1 MGKPKRKNL
10 PDLSH
15 LAVPGAKIAVK
26 VTPRA
31 TVNAIVQTEAGV
43 KATVT
48 SIPENGRANEAVRSL
63 LAKAMGV
70 AASKL
75 ELHQGATSR
84 SKVFIYTV
92 DA

>member
-15 LAVPGAKIAVK
+15 LAVAGAKIAVR
-26 VTPRA
+26 VTPKA
-31 TVNAIVQTEAGV
+31 ASNSISVSEAGLKV
-43 KATVT
+43 TVT
-48 SIPENGRANEAVRSL
+48 SVPENGKATEAARSL

-75 ELHQGATSR
+75 DLRQGATSR
-84 SKVFIYTV
+84 NKVFVYT
-92 DA
+92 D